1 MSFTIN
7 FWHTCARVFTQ
18 AAVHHLAMP
27 ASSSHAVDRAS
38 PAVWLRSVHTH
49 DASEQARAQE
59 GWHLQY
65 EQISP
70 GAFSGQL
77 DLLQLPGL
85 SLIHESANQSI
96 RQQGDLSQ
104 DSCLF
109 AFVAHPEGA
118 HAMYAGQCAASN
130 QVLVGNGS
138 DLDLLCPSG
147 FTLTGLVVDT
157 ELLLNLWQQTRT
169 SLAPPWLH
177 QRNVL
182 SLPPEQCQA
191 MQERL
196 RHIFSEAQVAN
207 GWAEDAKAARLLDL
221 RDQLLLAWL
230 DLMAYPMAYPTDMP
244 STSSL
249 QERKQIVDKAC
260 ALMVELKEGVP
271 LSLIDI
277 CRLVGVSHRKLSYC
291 FQEMLGISPMRYQ
304 RTARL
309 NRVRWSLQ
317 RAHHGESVQDIAMH
331 WGFWHMGQF
340 GQDYKRHFGETPS
353 MTLRAGAEH
362 MAIG

>member
-1 MSFTIN
+1 MSAPSTLN
-7 FWHTCARVFTQ
+7 D
-18 AAVHHLAMP
+18 
-27 ASSSHAVDRAS
+27 DRKHPS
-38 PAVWLRSVHTH
+38 VWMRSLQTR

-70 GAFSGQL
+70 GAFRGQL
-77 DLLQLPGL
+77 DLLHLPGV
-85 SLIHESANQSI
+85 SLIHETANQSI

-109 AFVAHPEGA
+109 AFVAHPQDA
-118 HAMYAGQCAASN
+118 HAMYAGQCATSN

-147 FTLTGLVVDT
+147 FTLMGLVVDT
-157 ELLLNLWQQTRT
+157 DLLLNLWQQTRT

-177 QRNVL
+177 QRHVL
-182 SLPPEQCQA
+182 SLPHEENLALQA
-191 MQERL
+191 RL
-196 RHIFSEAQVAN
+196 RYFFVEADATQH
-207 GWAEDAKAARLLDL
+207 WAGDAQAARLLAL
-221 RDQLLLAWL
+221 RDELLLAWL
-230 DLMAYPMAYPTDMP
+230 DQIACQTDLPTK
-244 STSSL
+244 TYSSH
-249 QERKQIVDKAC
+249 ERKQIVDKAC
-260 ALMVELKEGVP
+260 ALMVELKDGMP
-271 LSLIDI
+271 LTLMDI
-277 CRLVGVSHRKLSYC
+277 CRRVGVSHRKLSYC
-291 FQEMLGISPMRYQ
+291 FQETLGISPMRYQ

-317 RAHHGESVQDIAMH
+317 RAHPDENVQDIAMH

-353 MTLRAGAEH
+353 MTLRTA
-362 MAIG
+362 